1 MKLSFSEIKTKLKD
15 IWPMLIHAL
24 PTDVEYLLPT
34 LTELKVFIDQYDPVV
49 KRVKNLYECE
59 EYALGFLV
67 DLRRWRAAQII
78 DTEKAQLNWAVGVV
92 LTIKKGLLGDTVHYQ
107 NVAVTSDAGVILI
120 EPQTKLITNMKRVKE
135 VHFVLM

>member
-1 MKLSFSEIKTKLKD
+1 MKFDKIKKK
-15 IWPMLIHAL
+15 IQSKWPMLIHAL
-24 PTDVEYLLPT
+24 PTDVEYSLPT
-34 LTELKVFIDQYDPVV
+34 LAELKVFIDQYDPVV
-49 KRVKNLYECE
+49 KRIKGQYECE
-59 EYALGFLV
+59 EYSLGFLV